1 MPGVKRTTARIKGA
15 QLAAAVAAS
24 EGARLASARHR
35 RRWTQQELADR
46 VGLSRSRL
54 AGVEAGRGA
63 TLPLEVWFALAQALG
78 LYLRFEWA
86 RDPQAEISDAGHLDI
101 QELVLRVSAPAG
113 WERAAEARSGSW
125 GSDRSIDVRLID
137 RGGRRLA
144 VNECWNTFGDLGAAM
159 RSSDRKVDDAM
170 QLAVA
175 IAGDGEP
182 YQVGL
187 CWVVRDTRAN
197 RALVDKYQH
206 IFVSRFPGSSAGW
219 VRALTEGGSLP
230 KQPGL
235 IWCDLRATRLFARRR
250 VRVK

>member
-1 MPGVKRTTARIKGA
+1 MPGVKRTTARVRGS

-24 EGARLASARHR
+24 EGAKVAAARHR
-35 RRWTQQELADR
+35 RRSTQQELADK
-46 VGLSRSRL
+46 VGISRSRL
-54 AGVEAGRGA
+54 AGVEAGHGA
-63 TLPLEVWFALAQALG
+63 TLPLAIWFALAQALG
-78 LYLRFEWA
+78 LDLRFEWA
-86 RDPQAEISDAGHLDI
+86 RDPQAETSDVGHLDI

-144 VNECWNTFGDLGAAM
+144 VNECWNTFGDLGASF

-182 YQVGL
+182 FKVGL
-187 CWVVRDTRAN
+187 CWVVRDTKAN

-206 IFVSRFPGSSAGW
+206 IFASRYPGSTAGW
-219 VRALTEGGSLP
+219 VRALTSGGP
-230 KQPGL
+230 MPQQPGL

-250 VRVK
+250 DRVK